1 MPLAGIFAA
10 VAVLGLAVGGVS
22 LLVLRRS
29 ESNPGM
35 ARRLAGPRQVK
46 VGELLDGE
54 LPPRP
59 VRVVGRVRCRD
70 PLDSGDGEKLVAFH
84 RDVDVRI
91 GGRWRSLERLR
102 ETRSFDLWDHD
113 GSLAIEPALA
123 AEPLVT
129 IPKVWRGSPAAL
141 EEPHAS
147 AMARLE
153 ERHGAAEEARA
164 TTRTVSITDRLMVT
178 AQPVHDERGTVRLDP
193 PAGGYVVTNLELND
207 AMRILAGRSRR
218 AAAGGVIGVAL
229 AIVLV
234 SVGVV
239 GALAAAALGT

>member
-10 VAVLGLAVGGVS
+10 IAVVGLIVGGLS
-22 LLVLRRS
+22 ALTLRRS
-29 ESNPGM
+29 EAHPGM

-46 VGELLDGE
+46 VGSLLDGE
-54 LPPRP
+54 LPNRA
-59 VRVVGRVRCRD
+59 VRVIGRVRCRD
-70 PLDSGDGEKLVAFH
+70 PLDTGDGEKLVAFH

-91 GGRWRSLERLR
+91 GGGWRSLERLR

-113 GSLAIEPALA
+113 GSLAVDPALA

-147 AMARLE
+147 AVARIE
-153 ERHGAAEEARA
+153 EREGRIDLARA
-164 TTRTVSITDRLMVT
+164 TTRTLATTDRLMVVALPT
-178 AQPVHDERGTVRLDP
+178 RDAAGSVRLDP
-193 PAGGYVVTNLELND
+193 PPGGFIVTNLELSD

-218 AAAGGVIGVAL
+218 AASGGVVGLGISIALVAIGLVGAIA
-229 AIVLV
+229 AIVL
-234 SVGVV
+234 
-239 GALAAAALGT
+239 GA